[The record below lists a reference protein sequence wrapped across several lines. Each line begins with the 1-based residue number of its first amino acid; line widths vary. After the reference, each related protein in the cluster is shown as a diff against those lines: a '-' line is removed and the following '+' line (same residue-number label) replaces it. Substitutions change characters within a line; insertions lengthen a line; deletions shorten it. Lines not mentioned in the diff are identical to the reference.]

1 MHEVSFFYYKNHRK
15 CCKSTSFKVNQQWN
29 SARNDN
35 FFLLAQLGPNAF
47 WHPLSA
53 ESRVRHG
60 D

>member
-1 MHEVSFFYYKNHRK
+1 MKSASLIIKITENAV
-15 CCKSTSFKVNQQWN
+15 KSTSFKVNQQWN